1 MSPTSG
7 RGVQLARL
15 SAGLL
20 DAGLASLGT
29 FLVGAYATIYLT
41 PAELGAFAVFQ
52 SALFLAAVLPAQG
65 ILLPAEAAA
74 LSLPDGHRL
83 AWLGSTIRSGLPLA
97 LIASTSVLIAAAL
110 TPDTVGSEAVLAL
123 ALTAAAGIILSPLQD
138 HVRRMMHLA
147 KVSHRAALISG
158 TYVVSAL
165 AALIVLHALDVPAPW
180 IPLGALTV
188 ANAISMFVGVTLSRN
203 RSTPRGSLSD
213 RSPRLSELWQSGRWL
228 VFAGGISPLA
238 SFVTVLLITGIA
250 GAEAMGNAE
259 AARVVAQPI
268 FVFGVG
274 MASVVG
280 PRSMEAGRE
289 RSQSRAREL
298 RRKFT
303 WVNVAFTVPYVAVFG
318 WDSPLN
324 PLTEFF
330 ATAYV
335 INGLVALQVAG
346 NLIWM
351 LTRPMQAELVGARAE
366 RRLTVAQAIGNSVQP
381 VIALSSAFLGAVAKP
396 LSDLVSGVAAFV
408 AQRIELA
415 KIYRSDTS
423 SDR

>member
-1 MSPTSG
+1 MSRTSG
-7 RGVQLARL
+7 RGVQVARL

-29 FLVGAYATIYLT
+29 FVVGAYATRYLT
-41 PAELGAFAVFQ
+41 SAELGAFAVFQ

-65 ILLPAEAAA
+65 ALLPAEAAA
-74 LSLPDGHRL
+74 LGLPEDHRL
-83 AWLGSTIRSGLPLA
+83 AWLRSTVFSGLPLA
-97 LIASTSVLIAAAL
+97 VIASTAVLIAAAL
-110 TPDTVGSEAVLAL
+110 TPDTVRPEAVLAL
-123 ALTAAAGIILSPLQD
+123 AVTAAAGIILSPLQD
-138 HVRRMMHLA
+138 HVRRMMHVA

-158 TYVVSAL
+158 TFCVSAL
-165 AALIVLHALDVPAPW
+165 VALFVLHALDVPAPW
-180 IPLGALTV
+180 VPLGALTI
-188 ANAISMFVGVTLSRN
+188 ANGVSIFVGLTMSTDRN
-203 RSTPRGSLSD
+203 PESESPAG
-213 RSPRLSELWQSGRWL
+213 RSPRFFELWQSGRWL

-274 MASVVG
+274 LASVVG
-280 PRSMEAGRE
+280 PRAMEAGRE
-289 RSQSRAREL
+289 RSEGRARDL

-303 WVNVAFTVPYVAVFG
+303 WATVAFTIPYVAVFG

-346 NLIWM
+346 NLMWM

-381 VIALSSAFLGAVAKP
+381 VTALSAAFLGAVAKP
-396 LSDLVSGVAAFV
+396 LSDLVSGIAALI
-408 AQRIELA
+408 AQRAELTR
-415 KIYRSDTS
+415 IYRSGRS
-423 SDR
+423 SDT

>member
-7 RGVQLARL
+7 RGVQVARL
-15 SAGLL
+15 SAGLI

-29 FLVGAYATIYLT
+29 FLVGAYATRYLT

-65 ILLPAEAAA
+65 TLLPAEAAA
-74 LSLPDGHRL
+74 LGLPDGQRL
-83 AWLGSTIRSGLPLA
+83 AWLRSTIVSGLPLA
-97 LIASTSVLIAAAL
+97 LIASTSVLIAVAL
-110 TPDTVGSEAVLAL
+110 TPGTVGSEAVLAL
-123 ALTAAAGIILSPLQD
+123 AVTAAAGIILSPLQD
-138 HVRRMMHLA
+138 HLRRMMHLA
-147 KVSHRAALISG
+147 KVSHRAAFISG
-158 TYVVSAL
+158 TYCA
-165 AALIVLHALDVPAPW
+165 AALVALILLHALDVPAPW
-180 IPLGALTV
+180 IPLGALTI
-188 ANAISMFVGVTLSRN
+188 ANAVSLVVGVGLSAN
-203 RSTPRGSLSD
+203 RAPAPESAPG

-289 RSQSRAREL
+289 GSGARARQL

-303 WVNVAFTVPYVAVFG
+303 WVNVAFTIPYMAIFG

-335 INGLVALQVAG
+335 ISGLVALQIAG

-351 LTRPMQAELVGARAE
+351 LTRPMQAELVGAHAE

-381 VIALSSAFLGAVAKP
+381 VTALSSALIGAVAKP
-396 LSDLVSGVAAFV
+396 ISDLVSGIAAYV
-408 AQRIELA
+408 AQRIEVA

-423 SDR
+423 NDT